1 MTPLIKKFA
10 GSIARLLFW
19 LTLFLPTLLA
29 LWRSQGNGR
38 SWQTLLWSAAI
49 CALPSVF
56 PGALFVGAQWLALLL
71 LPALLWWITYAA
83 LNGVGPGWE
92 AAMAAFST
100 SASEAA
106 GAALLAIQTPHVVL
120 FAGLCSGCLLLSL
133 LLMHQVRSRGD
144 LRDATGAQ
152 LKTCLAL
159 ALLPFF
165 ISAVTNAAQLPLP
178 VLFLASDPGFSTM
191 GTATR
196 LLWEGANQLMYGD
209 LMTPAPARLPAHAP
223 HQETQ
228 AKLAIFVIG
237 ESLRAGGIGPD
248 KIQRG
253 PWTKA
258 LDARMHNQLGS
269 WLPTTCAGS
278 NGTAVSVPLLLTG
291 LTPAH
296 YQEAAR
302 APSILAVLKAAG
314 YQTAWISNQD
324 KSVFTEQGHDFYWT
338 ISQAASV
345 SDSYDEQL
353 VPIARAFAAP
363 VITDNNP
370 QAHPYAM
377 ILHMHGSHFEYVQ
390 RYPAAAFPAESTT
403 LSADE
408 LVELR
413 YERSAEYTAK
423 VITQLAALLD
433 QTTVPAYLVYSSDHG
448 ENLPRDH
455 NGVLL
460 HLGPRATLRD
470 GTTTSFVLW
479 NAAMASSGQPAVVLK
494 PLLTMP
500 RLAHADIANMF
511 LALARMHQA
520 PFIPDAAPQIMARV
534 RLNDSAQINPCALL
548 QP

>member
-1 MTPLIKKFA
+1 MIKKFA

-49 CALPSVF
+49 CALPSILPV
-56 PGALFVGAQWLALLL
+56 PLFVATQCLALLL
-71 LPALLWWITYAA
+71 MPALLWWITYAA

-92 AAMAAFST
+92 AAMAALST
-100 SASEAA
+100 SPTEAS
-106 GAALLAIQTPHVVL
+106 GAVLLAIGTPHVVL
-120 FAGLCSGCLLLSL
+120 FASLCSGCLLLSL
-133 LLMHQVRSRGD
+133 VLMRQVRSHPE
-144 LRDATGAQ
+144 LRDATGPQ
-152 LKTCLAL
+152 LKTCLAI

-165 ISAVTNAAQLPLP
+165 ISAVTNAAKLPLP

-209 LMTPAPARLPAHAP
+209 LMTLAPQRLPAHAP

-228 AKLAIFVIG
+228 PKLAIFVIG

-258 LDARMHNQLGS
+258 LDERMHHHLGA

-278 NGTAVSVPLLLTG
+278 NGTAVSVPLLLTA
-291 LTPAH
+291 LTPVH
-296 YQEAAR
+296 YQQAAR
-302 APSILAVLKAAG
+302 APSILAILKAAG
-314 YQTAWISNQD
+314 YRTGWISNQD
-324 KSVFTEQGHDFYWT
+324 KGVFTEQGHDFYWT
-338 ISQAASV
+338 ISQAAAV

-363 VITDNNP
+363 IITGNNP
-370 QAHPYAM
+370 QARPYAM

-390 RYPAAAFPAESTT
+390 RYPAAEFPAESTA
-403 LSADE
+403 LAHDAQ
-408 LVELR
+408 VELR
-413 YERSAEYTAK
+413 YDRSAEYSAK
-423 VITQLAALLD
+423 VLTELAALLD
-433 QTTVPAYLVYSSDHG
+433 QTNVPAYLVYSSDHG
-448 ENLPRDH
+448 ENLPSDH
-455 NGVLL
+455 NGILL

-479 NAAMASSGQPAVVLK
+479 NAALARTGQPAEILK

-500 RLAHADIANMF
+500 RLAHADIAKLF
-511 LALARMHQA
+511 LALADMSQG
-520 PFIPDAAPQIMARV
+520 PFIADTAPQIMARV
-534 RLNDSAQINPCALL
+534 TLNDSVPINACALL